1 VRSCRQPKGCIVTT
15 HWVFNHDFLMGYLY
29 GGFTLWAFAR
39 NRWMTLAAVSLV
51 VLFGLAADIPGDF
64 L

>member
-1 VRSCRQPKGCIVTT
+1 VTT